1 MGAALPR
8 GLTASDAWFDLLIFP
23 ICVRSHTM
31 TIVTP
36 SLNDPRPPA
45 WVKPTFASRLSRWGP
60 GLIVVVACLY
70 VAVVILLPAIAV
82 VVQAFAKGI
91 GPFLE
96 IFDSPELMSAL
107 RLTLLD
113 AAVVVPANA
122 IFGLAAAT
130 AIARKQFPGKA
141 LLLSIIDLPFSIS
154 PVVVGLM
161 LVLLYSPTHG
171 LFAGIINALGLKI
184 VFSTPGIILA
194 TIVVTFPF
202 MAREVIPLLEEEGWD
217 QEEAAKT
224 LGANDWQV
232 FWKVTLPSV
241 RWAALYGLILTT
253 ARALGEFG
261 AVSVVSGNIRGQSQ
275 TLPLF
280 VEDAYKQY
288 NTELAFGA
296 ATVLGGVAIVSLLL
310 KIAVE
315 RILEQDRTSQAIV
328 PEE

>member
-1 MGAALPR
+1 MTFVVPDLEIYEPPKPPKGGAPTNLGKKLATGIIP
-8 GLTASDAWFDLLIFP
+8 LI
-23 ICVRSHTM
+23 
-31 TIVTP
+31 
-36 SLNDPRPPA
+36 
-45 WVKPTFASRLSRWGP
+45 
-60 GLIVVVACLY
+60 ACLY
-70 VAVVILLPAIAV
+70 VGLVILAPALSV

-91 GPFLE
+91 QPFL
-96 IFDSPELMSAL
+96 DNLSSPELLSAVKM
-107 RLTLLD
+107 TLIT
-113 AAVVVPANA
+113 AAIAVPANT

-130 AIARKQFPGKA
+130 AIARKKFRGKA

-161 LVLLYSPTHG
+161 LVLLYSPSNGVFGG
-171 LFAGIINALGLKI
+171 LINSLGWKII
-184 VFSTPGIILA
+184 FSWPGIVIA
-194 TIVVTFPF
+194 TIIVTFPF
-202 MAREVIPLLEEEGWD
+202 MAREVIPLLEEEGWE

-261 AVSVVSGNIRGQSQ
+261 AVSVVSGNIRGETQ

-288 NTELAFGA
+288 QTELAFGA
-296 ATVLGGVAIVSLLL
+296 AAVLGGVALVSLLL
-310 KIAVE
+310 KLGVE
-315 RILEQDRTSQAIV
+315 LLLEQDKKAREIKSDA
-328 PEE
+328 

>member
-1 MGAALPR
+1 MTFVVPDLEIYEPPKPPKGGAQTNLGKNVIAAIIP
-8 GLTASDAWFDLLIFP
+8 LI
-23 ICVRSHTM
+23 
-31 TIVTP
+31 
-36 SLNDPRPPA
+36 
-45 WVKPTFASRLSRWGP
+45 
-60 GLIVVVACLY
+60 ACLY
-70 VAVVILLPAIAV
+70 VGLVILAPALSV

-91 GPFLE
+91 QPFLE
-96 IFDSPELMSAL
+96 NLTSPELLSAIKM
-107 RLTLLD
+107 TLIT
-113 AAVVVPANA
+113 AAIAVPANT

-130 AIARKQFPGKA
+130 AIARKKFRGKA

-161 LVLLYSPTHG
+161 LVLLYSPSHG
-171 LFAGIINALGLKI
+171 VFGSVINSLGWKII
-184 VFSTPGIILA
+184 FSWPGIVIA
-194 TIVVTFPF
+194 TIIVTFPF
-202 MAREVIPLLEEEGWD
+202 MAREVIPLLEEEGWE

-261 AVSVVSGNIRGQSQ
+261 AVSVVSGNIRGETQ

-288 NTELAFGA
+288 QTELAFGA
-296 ATVLGGVAIVSLLL
+296 AAVLGGVALVSLLL
-310 KIAVE
+310 KLVVE
-315 RILEQDRTSQAIV
+315 LLLEQDKKAREIKPDA
-328 PEE
+328 

>member
-1 MGAALPR
+1 MTFVVPDLEIYEPPKPPKGGAPTNLGKKLAAAIIP
-8 GLTASDAWFDLLIFP
+8 LI
-23 ICVRSHTM
+23 
-31 TIVTP
+31 
-36 SLNDPRPPA
+36 
-45 WVKPTFASRLSRWGP
+45 
-60 GLIVVVACLY
+60 ACLY
-70 VAVVILLPAIAV
+70 VGLVILAPALSV

-91 GPFLE
+91 QPFL
-96 IFDSPELMSAL
+96 DNLSSPELLSAVKM
-107 RLTLLD
+107 TLIT
-113 AAVVVPANA
+113 AAIAVPANT

-130 AIARKQFPGKA
+130 AIARKKFRGKA

-161 LVLLYSPTHG
+161 LVLLYSPSNGVFGG
-171 LFAGIINALGLKI
+171 LINSLGWKII
-184 VFSTPGIILA
+184 FSWPGIVIA
-194 TIVVTFPF
+194 TIIVTFPF
-202 MAREVIPLLEEEGWD
+202 MAREVIPLLEEEGWE

-261 AVSVVSGNIRGQSQ
+261 AVSVVSGNIRGETQ

-288 NTELAFGA
+288 QTELAFGA
-296 ATVLGGVAIVSLLL
+296 AAVLGGVALVSLLL
-310 KIAVE
+310 KLGVE
-315 RILEQDRTSQAIV
+315 LLLEQDKKARKIKSDA
-328 PEE
+328 